1 MSKKLGGQ
9 EPIRIDI
16 HDPNDLKGTLQ
27 HVGGSRSD
35 AWNNIIINQAV
46 RALWIKH
53 SDEEALGDQ
62 RKATVLGLAG
72 IGPKDELE
80 GMLAA
85 QLLAAHNA
93 SMECYRRG
101 MLGEQTFEGR
111 RENLAQ
117 ANKLSRTYS
126 MLVDSLN
133 RHRGKGQQKVTVEHV
148 HVNAGGQAVVGTVEH
163 RGAGFNRNQRINP
176 MQSNL
181 PMHLSSR
188 CGARTRSGSPCRSPA
203 MPNGRCRMHG
213 GPSPGAPRGNKN
225 AYKHGLYSAEAI
237 ARRRSI
243 SMLIRAARGQCSQV

>member
-80 GMLAA
+80 GMIAA

-93 SMECYRRG
+93 SMECYRRA

-111 RENLAQ
+111 RENLAKRTSSP
-117 ANKLSRTYS
+117 APTPCCSTRSIATAAKASRRSRSSTS
-126 MLVDSLN
+126 TFTPAARQWSG
-133 RHRGKGQQKVTVEHV
+133 RSSTGGRGSSEIRGSTPCKADCPCTSAHDVER
-148 HVNAGGQAVVGTVEH
+148 G
-163 RGAGFNRNQRINP
+163 RGAG
-176 MQSNL
+176 
-181 PMHLSSR
+181 
-188 CGARTRSGSPCRSPA
+188 ARAGRP
-203 MPNGRCRMHG
+203 RCRTAAAGCTADHLR
-213 GPSPGAPRGNKN
+213 ALRGVIRTP
-225 AYKHGLYSAEAI
+225 YKHGRYTAEAI